1 MTISLHT
8 LKMIEILASLGG
20 SISIIAYVEY
30 RFLKWNRHRMHIKD
44 LIKKANEYY
53 ERGILTD
60 EQLIST
66 IIWINRDL

>member
-1 MTISLHT
+1 
-8 LKMIEILASLGG
+8 
-20 SISIIAYVEY
+20 
-30 RFLKWNRHRMHIKD
+30 MHIKD